1 MREKTKFIFKSAILT
16 SIAMIA
22 YFFLLRGM
30 HLDEMP
36 ILRLLNF
43 VFIFLGV
50 NYTIEKNITIN
61 KETQYWKSFL
71 AGVYATLLSVIIS
84 LAILTIYVYYVQP
97 SFINILQN
105 SFFLWKN
112 NFSFPIILF
121 IIFIQGIAAS
131 VISAFLIM
139 RYWKK
144 NMPQF

>member
-71 AGVYATLLSVIIS
+71 AGVYATLLTVIIS

>member
-16 SIAMIA
+16 SIAMSA

-36 ILRLLNF
+36 ILRLINF
-43 VFIFLGV
+43 VLIFLGV

-71 AGVYATLLSVIIS
+71 AGVYATLLTVIIS

>member
-71 AGVYATLLSVIIS
+71 ASVYATLLTVIIS
-84 LAILTIYVYYVQP
+84 LAILTIYLYYVQP

>member
-50 NYTIEKNITIN
+50 NYTIEKKITIN

-71 AGVYATLLSVIIS
+71 AGVYATLLTVIIS

>member
-71 AGVYATLLSVIIS
+71 AGVYATLLTVIIS

-144 NMPQF
+144 NMPHF

>member
-1 MREKTKFIFKSAILT
+1 MSIVIFTKENINIEH
-16 SIAMIA
+16 IYI
-22 YFFLLRGM
+22 
-30 HLDEMP
+30 
-36 ILRLLNF
+36 LNF

-71 AGVYATLLSVIIS
+71 AGVYATLLTVIIS